1 MGYSPR
7 YSRDVLALGFATFG
21 TNLLMPRPVLEGD
34 VVMKT
39 SGKIIVIV
47 IVMGVLMVASGVY
60 CIAVP
65 GLTFLVLGW
74 VIGFNMILDA
84 VGNICTWG
92 GRRELGLADGWTLAG
107 AIASLCFGIILIV
120 SETMQ
125 LAVELCVAYTA
136 ALWLFLIGLFRIVH
150 SSHLHRIH
158 KEFDTRV
165 MARNWW
171 VVMLTGILMVIVGVM
186 SFMNPAIAAVA
197 IGTMVGVGI
206 FFAGVNLLATA
217 CIV

>member
-1 MGYSPR
+1 MGYSSK

-21 TNLLMPRPVLEGD
+21 TNFLMLRPVLEGD

-47 IVMGVLMVASGVY
+47 MGILMVASGVY

-65 GLTFLVLGW
+65 GLTFLALGW

-92 GRRELGLADGWTLAG
+92 SRRELGLADGWTLAG

-125 LAVELCVAYTA
+125 LAVELFVAYTA
-136 ALWLFLIGLFRIVH
+136 ALWLLLIGLFRIVR

>member
-1 MGYSPR
+1 MGYSSR
-7 YSRDVLALGFATFG
+7 YSRDVLALGFAAFG
-21 TNLLMPRPVLEGD
+21 TNFLMLWPVLEGD

-47 IVMGVLMVASGVY
+47 MGILMVASGVY

-65 GLTFLVLGW
+65 GLTFLALGW

-84 VGNICTWG
+84 IGNICTWG

-125 LAVELCVAYTA
+125 LAVELFVAYTA
-136 ALWLFLIGLFRIVH
+136 ALWLLLIGLFRIVR

>member
-1 MGYSPR
+1 
-7 YSRDVLALGFATFG
+7 
-21 TNLLMPRPVLEGD
+21 
-34 VVMKT
+34 MKT
-39 SGKIIVIV
+39 SGKIIV

-65 GLTFLVLGW
+65 GLTFLALGWVIGLFLALGW

-84 VGNICTWG
+84 IGNICTWG
-92 GRRELGLADGWTLAG
+92 SRRELGLADGWTLTG

-125 LAVELCVAYTA
+125 LAVELFVAYTA
-136 ALWLFLIGLFRIVH
+136 ALWLLLIGLFRIVR

>member
-1 MGYSPR
+1 
-7 YSRDVLALGFATFG
+7 
-21 TNLLMPRPVLEGD
+21 
-34 VVMKT
+34 MKT

-65 GLTFLVLGW
+65 GLTFLALGW

-125 LAVELCVAYTA
+125 LAVELFVAYTA
-136 ALWLFLIGLFRIVH
+136 ALWLLLIGLFRIVR

-197 IGTMVGVGI
+197 IGTMVGVSI